1 MIICCLPNMRITFY
15 GVIKYFF
22 TCQLKRCPTQ
32 VINPAKEVEPEKKE
46 SSSEESSS
54 EEESSSDEK
63 EEEKK
68 VELAP
73 EVPKVVET
81 SEEKVN
87 RIKIPFSFCNCLII
101 NHEA

>member
-1 MIICCLPNMRITFY
+1 MVICCLPTVRINFY

-32 VINPAKEVEPEKKE
+32 IINTAKEVEPEKKE

-63 EEEKK
+63 EDEKK
-68 VELAP
+68 KEI
-73 EVPKVVET
+73 VPKVIET
-81 SEEKVN
+81 SEEKVT
-87 RIKIPFSFCNCLII
+87 RINFSFCFVFVIV
-101 NHEA
+101 